1 VLAVAV
7 ADGIVNEATCTPKI
21 APLGCTVLIG
31 HPGGYISRYAHLRDL
46 SRIQDKIGMKIP
58 QGTPLGYIDDTGLP
72 PPNEHLHFEMYYC
85 DPNKDC
91 TNETNKYLQRPEPL
105 EGHENFSNNDE
116 LPSTIMGLGLKNT
129 NAKTEGIVY
138 LSRNGT
144 VYTTSLFQIPIKNM
158 EDNINCL
165 VPAWVLLRNTK
176 TPIIYTRNL
185 ENSFLILI
193 LLIIRLAQPFW
204 NQMAS
209 RT

>member
-1 VLAVAV
+1 MKQINTSKGL
-7 ADGIVNEATCTPKI
+7 N
-21 APLGCTVLIG
+21 PLKV
-31 HPGGYISRYAHLRDL
+31 
-46 SRIQDKIGMKIP
+46 MKISQITMNYP
-58 QGTPLGYIDDTGLP
+58 AP
-72 PPNEHLHFEMYYC
+72 
-85 DPNKDC
+85 
-91 TNETNKYLQRPEPL
+91 
-105 EGHENFSNNDE
+105 
-116 LPSTIMGLGLKNT
+116 IMGLGLKNT